1 MDRKERKPRG
11 EYFRTKVSGLAVVIM
26 SFLAMAW
33 QSIDSLLNKRSP
45 EVFDLFSILFMLL
58 TSMVGGV
65 ILYTAYQKE
74 FLAELG
80 RWIDGFGKTA
90 SMARWPLERELLQ
103 DTGRQMTSLYP
114 EDTPWI
120 LYGLLPGYMIKDRPK
135 GMRKGRFM
143 RAASKE
149 STEIEEHVDGYIR
162 DLLSKEAALSIDG
175 YIEILKI
182 EGKEIA
188 VVLGR
193 NQGIALGLAIAIPK
207 ENKWRGGEWVKKQK
221 LLFVRKAFDQF
232 IQRLAALQVEWDKFQ
247 LTINDEELGMIVR
260 MLAHEI
266 AGTLSLLVGSD
277 NLKDPEEK
285 ALARTTHLVRQL
297 QQVPSLRSGFFAV
310 QPGSIPLLQMVNDVV
325 LGVQEVW
332 KDKKFIVKSSVEED
346 IEVVGDRNL
355 YSVLQNVVFNA
366 LSFSGSKVVIEI
378 EPGVRKD
385 YISINV
391 IDDGPGVPID
401 KKDWI
406 FEPMVAIGTD
416 YRPRGKG
423 VGLYIARRI
432 AREVSGDVYLGQPE
446 DGKERSNQFVILLL
460 VSNSM

>member
-1 MDRKERKPRG
+1 MDKKKRKPRG
-11 EYFRTKVSGLAVVIM
+11 EYFRTRVSGLAVVVM
-26 SFLAMAW
+26 SLLVMAW
-33 QSIDSLLNKRSP
+33 QSIDSLFIKRTLDII
-45 EVFDLFSILFMLL
+45 DLFTIMFMLI

-74 FLAELG
+74 FLADLG
-80 RWIDGFGKTA
+80 RWIDGFGKRAGAA
-90 SMARWPLERELLQ
+90 SWPLEREMMK
-103 DTGRQMTSLYP
+103 DVGRQMTSLYP

-149 STEIEEHVDGYIR
+149 SAEIEDHVDGYIR
-162 DLLSKEAALSIDG
+162 DLLSQEEGLSIDG
-175 YIEILKI
+175 RNEILNI

-193 NQGIALGLAIAIPK
+193 NQGISLGLAIGIPK
-207 ENKWRGGEWVKKQK
+207 EKKVRGGEWVKNQK

-232 IQRLAALQVEWDKFQ
+232 IQRLATLQVEWDEFQ
-247 LTINDEELGMIVR
+247 LTINEEELGMIVR

-285 ALARTTHLVRQL
+285 ALARTIHLVRQL
-297 QQVPSLRSGFFAV
+297 QKVPSLRSGFFTV
-310 QPGSIPLLQMVNDVV
+310 QPGSISLLQMVNDVV
-325 LGVQEVW
+325 QGVQEVW
-332 KDKKFIVKSSVEED
+332 KDKNFIIKTSVEKD
-346 IEVVGDRNL
+346 VKVVGDRNL

-366 LSFSGSKVVIEI
+366 LSFSGNEVVIEI

-385 YISINV
+385 YIFIKV
-391 IDDGPGVPID
+391 FDDGPGVPID
-401 KKDWI
+401 KREWI
-406 FEPMVAIGTD
+406 FEPMVSTGTD

-446 DGKERSNQFVILLL
+446 DGKERSNQFVIQLL
-460 VSNSM
+460 VANSM

>member
-1 MDRKERKPRG
+1 MDKEKRKPRG
-11 EYFRTKVSGLAVVIM
+11 EYFRTRVSGLAVVIL
-26 SFLAMAW
+26 SFLVMAR
-33 QSIDSLLNKRSP
+33 QAVDSLLLKRTLDII
-45 EVFDLFSILFMLL
+45 DLFSILFMLI

-74 FLAELG
+74 FLADLG
-80 RWIDGFGKTA
+80 RWIDGFGKSVGMT
-90 SMARWPLERELLQ
+90 SWPLERETMQ
-103 DTGRQMTSLYP
+103 DIGRRMTSLYP

-149 STEIEEHVDGYIR
+149 SAEIEEQADGYVR
-162 DLLSKEAALSIDG
+162 DQLTREAALSIDG
-175 YIEILKI
+175 QIEILKE

-193 NQGIALGLAIAIPK
+193 NQGIALGLAIGIPK
-207 ENKWRGGEWVKKQK
+207 EKKWRGGEWVKNQK

-232 IQRLAALQVEWDKFQ
+232 VQRLATLQVEWDEFQ

-277 NLKDPEEK
+277 DLKDSEEK
-285 ALARTTHLVRQL
+285 ALARTIHLVRQL
-297 QQVPSLRSGFFAV
+297 QKVPSLRSGFFTV

-325 LGVQEVW
+325 QGVKTIW
-332 KDKKFIVKSSVEED
+332 KEKNFIIKSSVEKD
-346 IEVVGDRNL
+346 VKVVGDRNL

-366 LSFSGSKVVIEI
+366 LSFSGSEVVIEI

-385 YISINV
+385 YIFIKV
-391 IDDGPGVPID
+391 FDDGPGVPID
-401 KKDWI
+401 KREWI
-406 FEPMVAIGTD
+406 FEPMVAVGTD

-432 AREVSGDVYLGQPE
+432 AREVSGDVYLGKPE
-446 DGKERSNQFVILLL
+446 EGKERVNHFIIQLL
-460 VSNSM
+460 VDRTE